1 MAKKNYDEASVL
13 RSISNRVGINYAN
26 RILTVD
32 LNNPKIGNGTWGKI
46 DYLCHYCGWMW
57 MKSYGVKVNT
67 NTNTNNT
74 PTHKRDDKKNQD
86 TMKKSKKK

>member
-26 RILTVD
+26 RVLTVD

-67 NTNTNNT
+67 NTNNT

-86 TMKKSKKK
+86 TMKKSRKK

>member
-13 RSISNRVGINYAN
+13 RSISNRVGINYAS
-26 RILTVD
+26 RIITVD
-32 LNNPKIGNGTWGKI
+32 INNPKIGNGTWGKI
-46 DYLCHYCGWMW
+46 DYLCKYCGWMW
-57 MKSYGVKVNT
+57 MKSCSIKII
-67 NTNTNNT
+67 TNTNNT

>member
-13 RSISNRVGINYAN
+13 RSISNRVGINYTN
-26 RILTVD
+26 RVLTVD

-86 TMKKSKKK
+86 TMKKSRKK

>member
-57 MKSYGVKVNT
+57 MKSYGVKINT

-86 TMKKSKKK
+86 TMKKSRKK

>member
-13 RSISNRVGINYAN
+13 RSISNRVGINYAS

-57 MKSYGVKVNT
+57 MKSYGIKII
-67 NTNTNNT
+67 TNTNNT

-86 TMKKSKKK
+86 TMKKSRKK

>member
-13 RSISNRVGINYAN
+13 RSISNRVGINYASH
-26 RILTVD
+26 ILTVD

-57 MKSYGVKVNT
+57 MKSYGVKTNT

-74 PTHKRDDKKNQD
+74 PTHKRDDKKNED
-86 TMKKSKKK
+86 HMKKSKKK

>member
-86 TMKKSKKK
+86 TMKKSRKK

>member
-46 DYLCHYCGWMW
+46 DYLCNYCDWMW
-57 MKSYGVKVNT
+57 IKSYGVKVNT
-67 NTNTNNT
+67 NTNNT
-74 PTHKRDDKKNQD
+74 TTHKRDDKKNQD
-86 TMKKSKKK
+86 TMKKSRKK

>member
-13 RSISNRVGINYAN
+13 RSISNRVGINYAS

-57 MKSYGVKVNT
+57 MKSYGVKTNT

-86 TMKKSKKK
+86 TMKKSRKK

>member
-13 RSISNRVGINYAN
+13 RSISNRVGINYASH
-26 RILTVD
+26 ILTVD

-57 MKSYGVKVNT
+57 MKSYGVKTNT